1 VFAPFGSKGLLKQE
15 DIDQFLKDLRWLL
28 IEADVSLPVVNELV
42 ERLREKTK
50 TSNWHRFASGLPSKD
65 CL

>member
-42 ERLREKTK
+42 ERLREKLNLK
-50 TSNWHRFASGLPSKD
+50 LASFRLRITF
-65 CL
+65 